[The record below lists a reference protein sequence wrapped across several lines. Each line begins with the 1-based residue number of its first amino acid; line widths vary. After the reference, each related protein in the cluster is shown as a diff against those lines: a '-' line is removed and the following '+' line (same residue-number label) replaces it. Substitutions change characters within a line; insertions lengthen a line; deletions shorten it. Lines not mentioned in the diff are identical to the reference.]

1 MNRAEFFS
9 EMGKGL
15 FKTIKEISSPF
26 ISEDLEKLDS
36 IADDLAGVKWHVA
49 GNKESLGAEEFHDL
63 FIAGQSIVLLNN
75 QKNFEA
81 YKKFC
86 SSCQTMP
93 QWISYERK
101 FKCLSC
107 EKEYDIEK
115 GSGELTLKSCPVKIT
130 GENVYIGI
138 S

>member
-36 IADDLAGVKWHVA
+36 IADNLAGVKWHVA
-49 GNKESLGAEEFHDL
+49 GNKESLGTEAFHDL
-63 FIAGQSIVLLNN
+63 FIAGQSIVLLCEE
-75 QKNFEA
+75 KKFKA

-86 SSCQTMP
+86 LSCQTMP
-93 QWISYERK
+93 QWISYEKK

-107 EKEYDIEK
+107 DNEFDIAK

-130 GENVYIGI
+130 GEHVYIGI

>member
-26 ISEDLEKLDS
+26 ISEDLERLDS
-36 IADDLAGVKWHVA
+36 IADNLAGIKWHVA
-49 GNKESLGAEEFHDL
+49 GNKEALAAGAFHDL
-63 FIAGQSIVLLNN
+63 FIAGQSIVLLYEGKRF
-75 QKNFEA
+75 QA

-86 SSCQTMP
+86 PACQTMP
-93 QWISYERK
+93 QWISYEKK

-107 EKEYDIEK
+107 EKEYEIEN
-115 GSGELTLKSCPVKIT
+115 GSGELALVSCPVKIT
-130 GENVYIGI
+130 GENLYIGI